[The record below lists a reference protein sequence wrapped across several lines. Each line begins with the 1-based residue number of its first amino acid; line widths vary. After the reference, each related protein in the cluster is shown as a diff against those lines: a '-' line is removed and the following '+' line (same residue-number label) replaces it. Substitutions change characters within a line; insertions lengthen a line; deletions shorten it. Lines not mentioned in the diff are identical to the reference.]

1 MEENKIVI
9 PHKLQVDNRK
19 NGAITGVTDVKSFDE
34 KEIFLET
41 RVGSLTIRGSELSIS
56 RLNLEKG
63 EIDINGKIDSMVYTK
78 DSSVQARGGKN
89 MLARMFK

>member
-1 MEENKIVI
+1 MEESKVVI

-19 NGAITGVTDVKSFDE
+19 NGTMTGITDVKSFDD

-41 RVGSLTIRGSELSIS
+41 RVGSLTIRGAELSIS

-78 DSSVQARGGKN
+78 DGTVQSRGGKN
-89 MLARMFK
+89 VLARMFK

>member
-1 MEENKIVI
+1 MEENKVII

-19 NGAITGVTDVKSFDE
+19 NGTMTGVTDVKSFDD

-41 RVGSLTIRGSELSIS
+41 RVGSLAIRGSELSIL

-78 DSSVQARGGKN
+78 DGTAQGKN
-89 MLARMFK
+89 GKNVLARMFK

>member
-9 PHKLQVDNRK
+9 PHKLQLDNRK
-19 NGAITGVTDVKSFDE
+19 NGTMTGVTDVKSFDD
-34 KEIFLET
+34 KEISLET
-41 RVGSLTIRGSELSIS
+41 RSGSLTIRGSELSIS
-56 RLNLEKG
+56 RLHLEKG

-78 DSSVQARGGKN
+78 DGTGQARSGKN

>member
-19 NGAITGVTDVKSFDE
+19 NGTMTGVTDVKSFDD

-63 EIDINGKIDSMVYTK
+63 EIDINGNIDSMVYTK
-78 DSSVQARGGKN
+78 DGAAQGKGGKN